1 MEKIESSI
9 QNSPINASSDSVSVI
24 TMAPVAT
31 MASVSTLEKTAP
43 ELDSR
48 HEISATTDMEATSI
62 IEHKYLSENVGLLKE
77 EPVKKKTIKSSLQT
91 KFSKEFERRK
101 ILQSL
106 FMCIKSRQMNI

>member
-77 EPVKKKTIKSSLQT
+77 EPVKKRRSRAVFKRNSRRNSREGKSFKACSCV
-91 KFSKEFERRK
+91 SKADR
-101 ILQSL
+101 
-106 FMCIKSRQMNI
+106 